1 MLRQILNDMYVDPEI
16 LSGLDEYQKQTLFCK
31 MREEQIRR
39 WRIREQEND
48 NGTTILQRKKS
59 TPNKKN
65 KNVSFREDD
74 EGEPWVIVIE
84 PAIYTD
90 SDSDDSDLSMK
101 KPGHEEA
108 KQRARELAEIE
119 TKELRRQYKEI
130 ITADS
135 ILGKDS
141 NGTNCKNDLK
151 KSLGHHDVGVNDNDD
166 VNDVDVVEPVPII
179 IDDMEIYCSVD
190 ELRERMNQSKL
201 LSNVVN
207 GSINAPKLKNGN
219 APKPNCILNFSFSAN
234 AQNEKNASILKEI
247 STNKPQQK
255 VSAKIALWEQRV
267 IGEKT
272 NEIYQRLRKKQKEQ
286 AQEEAKKQEEAWKE
300 QERKAKEADIQYREI
315 ARRAREEHR
324 KSLSNDETMTTATT
338 ATATTTNLSASTANV
353 FMKNGNGNAAATANH
368 NSNGVAAS
376 TNGLLHGIR
385 KPAQSL
391 ATNGTTNGH
400 NGTATILNGINK
412 MNGTSTPPPSK
423 LANGLMGNGH
433 QHHHHHSPITNGN
446 STKGPA
452 PQPPSIQQPQH
463 VSSASSSPPTSLDAL
478 IPRPSSHDAMIQW
491 YHDVEIG
498 KGAGL
503 ESIES
508 RLTCKW
514 FYGLMSR
521 TEAEQLLEDE
531 PMGTFLVRLSE
542 KIWGYA
548 ISYKDVDRCKHYLI
562 NASTGQYKF
571 LGANQLSHSSL
582 NNLIKHHATVPITAM
597 GNELLIRPCPRSVAV
612 NSKIFDGLF

>member
-39 WRIREQEND
+39 WRVREQEND
-48 NGTTILQRKKS
+48 SRATSTKKS

-74 EGEPWVIVIE
+74 EGEPWVVVIE
-84 PAIYTD
+84 PAIFTD

-130 ITADS
+130 ITD
-135 ILGKDS
+135 LD
-141 NGTNCKNDLK
+141 NNDTNCKKDKVKLVATND
-151 KSLGHHDVGVNDNDD
+151 
-166 VNDVDVVEPVPII
+166 EPLIGTPI

-201 LSNVVN
+201 SNGIPPTTKLN
-207 GSINAPKLKNGN
+207 LKNGN
-219 APKPNCILNFSFSAN
+219 LQKNNIINFSFSDN
-234 AQNEKNASILKEI
+234 QNEKNVILKEI
-247 STNKPQQK
+247 NSNNKPTQK

-272 NEIYQRLRKKQKEQ
+272 TEIYQRLRKKQKEQ

-300 QERKAKEADIQYREI
+300 QERKAKEADIQFREI
-315 ARRAREEHR
+315 TRRAREEHR
-324 KSLSNDETMTTATT
+324 KSLNSDETTSII
-338 ATATTTNLSASTANV
+338 SASTPKSV
-353 FMKNGNGNAAATANH
+353 IKNGAVNGTIT
-368 NSNGVAAS
+368 NGVKKPNGIVNGMNG
-376 TNGLLHGIR
+376 TNGFVNGIH
-385 KPAQSL
+385 PM
-391 ATNGTTNGH
+391 TNGT
-400 NGTATILNGINK
+400 
-412 MNGTSTPPPSK
+412 
-423 LANGLMGNGH
+423 
-433 QHHHHHSPITNGN
+433 

-452 PQPPSIQQPQH
+452 PQPPSTPSTMSVTQPQP
-463 VSSASSSPPTSLDAL
+463 SSSPPSSLDVL
-478 IPRPSSHDAMIQW
+478 IPRPASHDKMIQW
-491 YHDVEIG
+491 YHDVEIA

-503 ESIES
+503 DSVETH
-508 RLTCKW
+508 LPCKW

-521 TEAEQLLEDE
+521 TEAEQLLESE

-548 ISYKDVDRCKHYLI
+548 ISYKDSDRCKHYLI

-571 LGANQLSHSSL
+571 LGANQMNHTSL

-597 GNELLIRPCPRSVAV
+597 GNELLIRPCPRSGAV

>member
-48 NGTTILQRKKS
+48 SRPTHLKKS

-74 EGEPWVIVIE
+74 EGEPWVVVIE

-130 ITADS
+130 ISDFDS
-135 ILGKDS
+135 G
-141 NGTNCKNDLK
+141 NNCKKDK
-151 KSLGHHDVGVNDNDD
+151 ALGDD
-166 VNDVDVVEPVPII
+166 PLGSPI

-201 LSNVVN
+201 LSSGN
-207 GSINAPKLKNGN
+207 GMAPTSKLKNGN
-219 APKPNCILNFSFSAN
+219 LQKIQNSNCIINFSFSDN
-234 AQNEKNASILKEI
+234 QNEKNDILKEI
-247 STNKPQQK
+247 STNKPNQK
-255 VSAKIALWEQRV
+255 VSARIEMWEKRV

-324 KSLSNDETMTTATT
+324 KSSSLNSDETTSII
-338 ATATTTNLSASTANV
+338 SAANV
-353 FMKNGNGNAAATANH
+353 LMKNGTVNGTANGIKKI
-368 NSNGVAAS
+368 NRMNG
-376 TNGLLHGIR
+376 TNGL
-385 KPAQSL
+385 
-391 ATNGTTNGH
+391 NGL
-400 NGTATILNGINK
+400 LNG
-412 MNGTSTPPPSK
+412 SQSPS
-423 LANGLMGNGH
+423 
-433 QHHHHHSPITNGN
+433 

-452 PQPPSIQQPQH
+452 PQPPTAQSPQQPQPQ
-463 VSSASSSPPTSLDAL
+463 SQPQPSSSPPSSLDAL
-478 IPRPSSHDAMIQW
+478 IPRPASHDAMIQW
-491 YHDVEIG
+491 YHDVEIA

-503 ESIES
+503 DSVDS
-508 RLTCKW
+508 RLPCKW
-514 FYGLMSR
+514 FVF
-521 TEAEQLLEDE
+521 E
-531 PMGTFLVRLSE
+531 
-542 KIWGYA
+542 
-548 ISYKDVDRCKHYLI
+548 
-562 NASTGQYKF
+562 
-571 LGANQLSHSSL
+571 
-582 NNLIKHHATVPITAM
+582 
-597 GNELLIRPCPRSVAV
+597 
-612 NSKIFDGLF
+612 

>member
-48 NGTTILQRKKS
+48 SRTSAKKS

-74 EGEPWVIVIE
+74 EGEPFVVVIE

-90 SDSDDSDLSMK
+90 SDSDDSDLNMK

-130 ITADS
+130 IITD
-135 ILGKDS
+135 LDTNGK
-141 NGTNCKNDLK
+141 TNCCKNEK
-151 KSLGHHDVGVNDNDD
+151 NAFGVDD
-166 VNDVDVVEPVPII
+166 CPLASMPI

-190 ELRERMNQSKL
+190 ELRERTKL
-201 LSNVVN
+201 VNGIAPSTKLKLTNNVVQ
-207 GSINAPKLKNGN
+207 KNN
-219 APKPNCILNFSFSAN
+219 IINFSFSDN
-234 AQNEKNASILKEI
+234 KNEKNVILKEI
-247 STNKPQQK
+247 SNNKPTQK

-324 KSLSNDETMTTATT
+324 KSLNNDDTANIIS
-338 ATATTTNLSASTANV
+338 TTNSINS
-353 FMKNGNGNAAATANH
+353 KNGHVNGNATNVIKKSGL
-368 NSNGVAAS
+368 NGTIKMENGIKNGVA
-376 TNGLLHGIR
+376 NGCHS
-385 KPAQSL
+385 PM
-391 ATNGTTNGH
+391 TNGT
-400 NGTATILNGINK
+400 
-412 MNGTSTPPPSK
+412 
-423 LANGLMGNGH
+423 
-433 QHHHHHSPITNGN
+433 

-452 PQPPSIQQPQH
+452 PQPPSINSTPQTQPQ
-463 VSSASSSPPTSLDAL
+463 SQSQPSSSPPSSLDAL
-478 IPRPSSHDAMIQW
+478 IPRPASHEKMIQW
-491 YHDVEIG
+491 YHDVEIT

-503 ESIES
+503 ESVEN
-508 RLTCKW
+508 RLPCKW

-521 TEAEQLLEDE
+521 IEAEQLLESE

-548 ISYKDVDRCKHYLI
+548 ISYKDIDRCKHYLI

-571 LGANQLSHSSL
+571 LGANQLTHATL

-597 GNELLIRPCPRSVAV
+597 GHELLIRPCPRSVAV
-612 NSKIFDGLF
+612 NSKIFEGLF